1 MLVQN
6 NNGTTI
12 DVVSTKNN
20 LTYVKDGMIYSNI
33 SAPSILVESETD
45 LDILGNYPPGS
56 IAYTVGFANMWQ
68 KGTDGNWE
76 EIT

>member
-33 SAPSILVESETD
+33 SAPSILVESSSD
-45 LDILGNYPPGS
+45 LTLLTNYPPGS